1 MKMTKE
7 PKLQADLEHEILKS
21 HLDIVSR
28 LLKPHH
34 DENMAHGGMVD
45 GEQDEMALN
54 QGKNM
59 PVYNS
64 AEMSDDVFSY
74 EPEKAPTLRKLMAK
88 RFAMSK

>member
-1 MKMTKE
+1 MMTKE

-34 DENMAHGGMVD
+34 DMAKGGEVN

-54 QGKNM
+54 QGKHEK
-59 PVYNS
+59 VYNS
-64 AEMSDDVFSY
+64 AQMPDDVFSY
-74 EPEKAPTLRKLMAK
+74 EPKKSMSLK
-88 RFAMSK
+88 RLLGR